1 VPYTKLKFCE
11 NEVDKYVCSRHF
23 TVCAYLMM
31 ILQKENIAAGLK
43 HR

>member
-1 VPYTKLKFCE
+1 
-11 NEVDKYVCSRHF
+11 
-23 TVCAYLMM
+23 MM